1 MPMQLTSDFRS
12 RKLVLSAMSLL
23 TILKLVG
30 FATGTVL
37 FFYIAWLLWRRKTQ
51 SNSTR
56 PNALDSETAFIMLAL
71 CLGTWFAG
79 NLLGSLQLLLGLGR
93 HTAWL
98 RVWDAITVI
107 GIALT
112 PSVMLHSHVVFWSRV
127 DGYRWMSRAGVKRL
141 VIALYIPMLALPYT
155 VYRVATGDYKPY
167 LPKLK
172 PLLLPYSIWFLL
184 ALWSCAIIDW
194 RMKDRLYAW
203 ASRERKFL
211 KSLAVMLFALGAFEF
226 VVVGLRRSALNDP
239 LWVAY
244 ILLSLLPPIA
254 IAYYIYRYHPFQL
267 VIKDS
272 LVYSAF
278 AVIFIVVYTYGVR
291 YLVEFLVARYEA
303 PGALVEAILILGMIA
318 LARPLVRLMDRTV
331 QRLFSREI
339 GLYRDVVRQ
348 VSSGAAGFG
357 DLGSLVRYLEETIR
371 RGLDLTA
378 VRIFAPIAAST
389 ELPVH
394 KLLER
399 MLEPGVNVVE
409 SDEHLAALKGTA
421 AYALKRENRL
431 IGVMIVTAE
440 RRTMTS
446 EKHAVLEVLSG
457 QAAIE
462 IDSCRLVEEK
472 VRLERELAAR
482 ERLAV
487 LGQMAATVAHEVKNP
502 LSSIKSIAQVMR
514 EDDGMRNYDGDLD
527 LIIGEIDRLNRT
539 VSQLLAF
546 SRPGRY
552 NGAETLRAV
561 SFRDIVDSIVALVSG
576 DAAERNVRINA
587 TPICEATLTGSQGA
601 ALREALSNLVLNAV
615 QASEPEG
622 VVTVSAILSS
632 SADPRSDDA
641 LLTVSVT
648 DEGPGIPLESQDRVY
663 EPFFTTKPRGTGLG
677 LAIVRRRA
685 AELGCA
691 VGLTSPVSG
700 GRGTRFELAVPLSA
714 PQPVAQEAGS
724 R

>member
-1 MPMQLTSDFRS
+1 
-12 RKLVLSAMSLL
+12 MSLL
-23 TILKLVG
+23 IILKLVG
-30 FATGTVL
+30 FATGTAL
-37 FFYIAWLLWRRKTQ
+37 FFYIAWLLWRRKTR
-51 SNSTR
+51 SSGTGLNL
-56 PNALDSETAFIMLAL
+56 LDSETAFIMLAI

-79 NLLGSLQLLLGLGR
+79 NLLGSLQLILGLGR
-93 HTAWL
+93 QTGWL

-112 PSVMLHSHVVFWSRV
+112 PSVMLHSHTVFWSRV
-127 DGYRWMSRAGVKRL
+127 NEYQWMSRAGVKRL
-141 VIALYIPMLALPYT
+141 VIALYIPMLVLPYT
-155 VYRVATGDYKPY
+155 VYRVTTGDYKPY

-211 KSLAVMLFALGAFEF
+211 KSLAGMLFALGAFEF

-254 IAYYIYRYHPFQL
+254 VAYYIYRYHPFQL
-267 VIKDS
+267 VIRDS

-291 YLVEFLVARYEA
+291 YVVEFLVARYEA

-331 QRLFSREI
+331 QRLFTREI

-348 VSSGAAGFG
+348 VSAGAAGFA
-357 DLGSLVRYLEETIR
+357 DLDSLVRYLEDTIQR
-371 RGLDLTA
+371 ELDLTA
-378 VRIFAPIAAST
+378 VRIIPADAAPSEGPAR
-389 ELPVH
+389 

-399 MLEPGVNVVE
+399 MAEPGVEVID
-409 SDEHLAALKGTA
+409 SDENLMQLEGTA
-421 AYALKRENRL
+421 AYPLKRENRL
-431 IGVMIVTAE
+431 IGVMIVAGE
-440 RRTMTS
+440 RRTMTT

-514 EDDGMRNYDGDLD
+514 EDDDIRDYNGDLD

-546 SRPGRY
+546 SRPGADNR
-552 NGAETLRAV
+552 AEVMRAV
-561 SFRDIVDSIVALVSG
+561 SLRDIVDSTVALVSG
-576 DAAERNVRINA
+576 DAAERKVRINV
-587 TPICEATLTGSQGA
+587 EAVHDTMLTGAQGA

-622 VVTVSAILSS
+622 VVTVNAMLSS
-632 SADPRSDDA
+632 SPDPRTEGA
-641 LLTVSVT
+641 LLAISVT
-648 DEGPGIPLESQDRVY
+648 DEGPGIPPESQARVY

-685 AELGCA
+685 AEIGCS
-691 VGLTSPVSG
+691 VELTSPVSG
-700 GRGTRFELAVPLSA
+700 GRGTRFELAVPLEAHRVA
-714 PQPVAQEAGS
+714 PREAGVTLA
-724 R
+724 